1 MANTE
6 NGSGSAGPA
15 APAERVHDLYWSSD
29 RSVNA
34 IAEELG
40 ISKGRLYD
48 LIRPIPADSPCPEC
62 GGPRVFENRTARDR
76 NDPTCPRCE
85 GLELDGEWGYPVSSP
100 LPDAIAAIPADSRA
114 LVAGVVLGV
123 AAGLLLAQVFRR

>member
-6 NGSGSAGPA
+6 NGSGSTGPA
-15 APAERVHDLYWSSD
+15 ATADRVHDLYWNSD

-40 ISKGRLYD
+40 VSKGRLYD

-85 GLELDGEWGYPVSSP
+85 GLELEEAYEYSGPTS
-100 LPDAIAAIPADSRA
+100 LPDAIEAIPADSRA